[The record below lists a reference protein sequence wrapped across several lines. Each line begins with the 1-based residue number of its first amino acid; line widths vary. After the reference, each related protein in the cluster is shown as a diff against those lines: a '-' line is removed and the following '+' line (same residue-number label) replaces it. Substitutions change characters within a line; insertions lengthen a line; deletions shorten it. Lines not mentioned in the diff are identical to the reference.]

1 MTNATNGIR
10 ARLGEKTKIRPTAA
24 LETRGIPVPD
34 AIRILVMR
42 VADDQRLE
50 QDVHHLSNAGR
61 KLRGG
66 VILNCHLSFGNPI
79 SPSQSHRERQAVR
92 NATRP
97 WVMVPGAPG
106 VMTSLTLRT
115 GFRHLVFSCTMKGI
129 AAFSRV
135 TPALSRGAD
144 TTSDSLSVDFAR
156 ASQGVAQHVTV
167 EAGTL
172 CHVEDHLLAP

>member
-1 MTNATNGIR
+1 M
-10 ARLGEKTKIRPTAA
+10 
-24 LETRGIPVPD
+24 PD

-66 VILNCHLSFGNPI
+66 VILNCHLPFGNPI